1 MKFLAK
7 FDEVFHKIDMV
18 LFVFAA
24 VLLAALVFM
33 VGADITLRYLFNMP
47 LGWVKEVSEYIML
60 SLPFLVAGWIMET
73 DGHLKMDL
81 LIDAATPRVRNIV
94 NTITYTVS
102 AIVVLIL
109 ASFSLRVTLEFYRT
123 HYFTATLL
131 KLPKFI
137 FIAIIFLGFL
147 MFFVQLIRKI
157 IGFMTSLKTTR

>member
-1 MKFLAK
+1 MKFLVK